1 MTISEIT
8 NHVNALGKAWEQF
21 KTINDRRLE
30 EIEKKGSADPVTEEH
45 LGRIN
50 NALDN
55 YKNRLGTIETAM
67 SRPDIIQSD
76 ASFVPVNN
84 EHRKAFNEYLRK
96 GNELEL
102 SQLETKALS
111 VDNDPD
117 GGYLVTPTISD
128 KIITR
133 IHETSPLRNV
143 ASVETISTDTLEI
156 IEDKDEAVAGWT
168 TETGS
173 VSDTSTPQLGKKNI
187 PVHELYAQ
195 PKATQKLIDD
205 SSIDIE
211 EWISSKV
218 ADIFSRK
225 ENAAFINGD
234 GVGKP
239 RGILTYPKGTDW
251 AEIQQIDSGING
263 QVTAD
268 GIIQLY
274 YSVKEEHATRGTFL
288 MNRSVLQSV
297 RLLKDTSNQYIWQPG
312 LASGAPD
319 TLLGVPVIQAADMPS
334 AETDSLSVA
343 FGDMESAYQIVDRI
357 GIRILRDPF
366 TDKPFVKFYTTKRVG
381 GDVVNFDAIRIL
393 KLAS

>member
-8 NHVNALGKAWEQF
+8 NRVNSLGKAWEQF
-21 KTINDRRLE
+21 KAINDRRLA
-30 EIEKKGSADPVTEEH
+30 EIEQKGGADPLTDEH

-55 YKNRLGTIETAM
+55 YKSRLGSIETAM
-67 SRPDIIQSD
+67 SRPAIEGYDKAFS
-76 ASFVPVNN
+76 PVNN

-102 SQLETKALS
+102 AQLETKSLS
-111 VDNDPD
+111 TDNDPD

-128 KIITR
+128 KIITL
-133 IHETSPLRNV
+133 IHETSPMRNI

-156 IEDKDEAVAGWT
+156 IEDTDAAVAGWT

-173 VSDTSTPQLGKKNI
+173 VSDTDTPQFGKKNI

-211 EWISSKV
+211 EWISTKV
-218 ADIFSRK
+218 ADIFARN
-225 ENAAFINGD
+225 ENSAFITGD
-234 GVGKP
+234 GIGKP
-239 RGILTYPKGTDW
+239 RGILTYSDGTDW
-251 AEIQQIDSGING
+251 GEIQQIDSGING
-263 QVTAD
+263 AVTSD
-268 GIIQLY
+268 SIINLY
-274 YSVKEEHATRGTFL
+274 YSTKEEYASRGTFL

-297 RLLKDTSNQYIWQPG
+297 RLLKDTTDQYIWQPG
-312 LASGAPD
+312 LALGAPD
-319 TLLGVPVIQAADMPS
+319 TLLGVPVMQAADMPS
-334 AETDSLSVA
+334 AATDSLSVA
-343 FGDMESAYQIVDRI
+343 FGDMASAYQIVDRI
-357 GIRILRDPF
+357 GIRVLRDPF

-381 GDVVNFDAIRIL
+381 GDVVNFDAIKLL